1 MPIFFY
7 LTIQGGWIKAIKEL
21 PWVGGICIG
30 ILLPSLWYVAA
41 EIRTPGFIEYFVLGE
56 HIYRFIKPG
65 WAGDLYGFAHAQPKG
80 MIWLYALL
88 ALMPWSI
95 FLMLGF
101 IKKPIKSLQSLRNN
115 PLRAFLLCWALSHL
129 IFFSLPANII
139 WPYYLPMAPAFA
151 ILFADLI
158 GDKNIL
164 SKWLIYIS
172 TALMT
177 LALLAGFYFVGFSS
191 GIHIKSGK
199 QMIQVWKNEQ
209 SDQSSQL
216 HYFSNKRLF
225 SLEFY
230 SLGRATQIKSE
241 EAIQAIINN
250 ESVDYLLINKDD
262 LEKLPTNLLQHFTP
276 INADDN
282 SALHLILLK
291 EIH

>member
-1 MPIFFY
+1 M
-7 LTIQGGWIKAIKEL
+7 
-21 PWVGGICIG
+21 
-30 ILLPSLWYVAA
+30 
-41 EIRTPGFIEYFVLGE
+41 
-56 HIYRFIKPG
+56 
-65 WAGDLYGFAHAQPKG
+65 
-80 MIWLYALL
+80 
-88 ALMPWSI
+88 
-95 FLMLGF
+95 
-101 IKKPIKSLQSLRNN
+101 
-115 PLRAFLLCWALSHL
+115 SHL

-276 INADDN
+276 INSDEN

-291 EIH
+291 